1 MNLRASLAKVQ
12 GLGTRFYLE
21 LAKHFEQNAL
31 IRDTWHKMAEDFQ
44 NQVSGLKELRPLFW
58 KQLQTEEK
66 TLFTVTKETDDLL
79 RTHLAALPQEWSLQ
93 VCFTRT
99 LEFEEPIII
108 RLYAPLL
115 HRLRKAGTDHALDF
129 YIMVNAHVTRLT
141 RLIQFFSGD
150 PVLIERCSALLHG
163 FEKAAQGPPP
173 EPVIVRKKTHHKKA
187 VARHAAVP
195 NVKRAAKT
203 LSRTRRTVK
212 SARPL
217 SKRSKVVSKRRKPL
231 VKNLDLRRRRVRR

>member
-21 LAKHFEQNAL
+21 LAKHFDQNAL
-31 IRDTWHKMAEDFQ
+31 IRDTWIKMAEDFQ
-44 NQVSGLKELRPLFW
+44 NQASSLKELRPLFW
-58 KQLQTEEK
+58 RELHTAEK

-79 RTHLAALPQEWSLQ
+79 RTQLSTLPLEWSLQ

-99 LEFEEPIII
+99 LGFEEPIII
-108 RLYAPLL
+108 KVYGPLL

-141 RLIQFFSGD
+141 RLIQSFSGD

-163 FEKAAQGPPP
+163 FEKAAHGPPP
-173 EPVIVRKKTHHKKA
+173 EPVTLTKTRHKKA
-187 VARHAAVP
+187 DARHAPVP
-195 NVKRAAKT
+195 SVKMAPKT
-203 LSRTRRTVK
+203 LSGSRKK

-217 SKRSKVVSKRRKPL
+217 SKRSKVVSKRRKSL